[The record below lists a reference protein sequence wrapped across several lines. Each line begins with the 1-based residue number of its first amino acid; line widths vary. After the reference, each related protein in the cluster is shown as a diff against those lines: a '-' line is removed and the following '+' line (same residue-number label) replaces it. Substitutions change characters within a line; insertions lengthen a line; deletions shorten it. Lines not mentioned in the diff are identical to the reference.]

1 MGDLGEI
8 GYYIRVDQINN
19 GFKKKL
25 ENNQVVPNYDFS
37 KQGLR
42 TFTVHGRENI
52 K

>member
-8 GYYIRVDQINN
+8 GYYIRVDQIND
-19 GFKKKL
+19 GYKKKL
-25 ENNQVVPNYDFS
+25 ENNQVVS

-42 TFTVHGRENI
+42 IFTVHGREKI